1 MKLDIIIPTLNEAAY
16 IGSTLDNLFARAADI
31 SRISVLISD
40 CASSDATLSEAQKF
54 QVHVPDY
61 KRPPTS
67 RSEAMNFGA
76 DYLSGEALLFLHAD
90 ALVPYHFDQLI
101 IDTLSRPGTV
111 GGAFEFT
118 MDDKG
123 LSLKLLELFN
133 RIRYRMTHIYFGD
146 QAIFASRAAFLQVGK
161 FPDVHLMEDAKF
173 CRQLKKIGRTTL
185 VKEKMISSN
194 RRFTEGG
201 ILRVLL
207 FDSWCTILNAL
218 GFSIERY
225 AASYKKN
232 NSLRGTNY
240 E

>member
-1 MKLDIIIPTLNEAAY
+1 
-16 IGSTLDNLFARAADI
+16 
-31 SRISVLISD
+31 
-40 CASSDATLSEAQKF
+40 
-54 QVHVPDY
+54 
-61 KRPPTS
+61 
-67 RSEAMNFGA
+67 MNFGA

-118 MDDKG
+118 MDDNG

-161 FPDVHLMEDAKF
+161 FPDVRLMEDAKF

-185 VKEKMISSN
+185 VKKKMISSN

-225 AASYKKN
+225 AVSYKKN
-232 NSLRGTNY
+232 NSLRGTDY